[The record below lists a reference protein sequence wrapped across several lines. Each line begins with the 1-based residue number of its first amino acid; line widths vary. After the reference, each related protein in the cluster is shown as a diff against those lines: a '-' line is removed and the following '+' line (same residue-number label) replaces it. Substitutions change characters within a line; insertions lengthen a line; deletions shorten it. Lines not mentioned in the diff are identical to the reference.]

1 MQTSKWIR
9 NLLSYLPLLA
19 MVVLAAAGVFVAKDL
34 YQTSHASPV
43 QNTPQLPPEQ
53 HNPLPRE
60 QSDLP
65 PTRQDNPPVEQFDPE
80 LLIVSGKMDSCISP
94 LIYTSLPPKCMAANG
109 EFVQL
114 PGVLPSNIFVFPVTP
129 EGK

>member
-1 MQTSKWIR
+1 MQTSKWIK

-19 MVVLAAAGVFVAKDL
+19 LVIVAATGVFVAKDL

-53 HNPLPRE
+53 PNPLPKE
-60 QSDLP
+60 QGNLP
-65 PTRQDNPPVEQFDPE
+65 PTRQDNPPVAQMDPE
-80 LLIVSGKMDSCISP
+80 LLIIAGETASCISP
-94 LIYTSLPPKCMAANG
+94 LIYTSLPPKCMAPNG
-109 EFVQL
+109 EFIQL
-114 PGVLPSNIFVFPVTP
+114 PGVPSSDFVFPVTP